1 MYLCV
6 VYTKS
11 CHNKP
16 IQDTLYQPQTEV
28 QSCSS
33 RSEELFQNTSGW
45 VKIGILFLFDW
56 NENGYNLD
64 IDKDYLILNLFVANN
79 SELFLFFNQ
88 VFKLLIILCGCVIFE
103 KILFRQLILQILYTN
118 TIYKYLQILAK

>member
-1 MYLCV
+1 MYVCV

-33 RSEELFQNTSGW
+33 RSEKLFQNTSGW
-45 VKIGILFLFDW
+45 VKIGILFRFDW
-56 NENGYNLD
+56 NDNGYYLD
-64 IDKDYLILNLFVANN
+64 IDKDYLILNLLLLTTLSYSF
-79 SELFLFFNQ
+79 FLIKFLN
-88 VFKLLIILCGCVIFE
+88 C
-103 KILFRQLILQILYTN
+103 
-118 TIYKYLQILAK
+118 